1 MEINHDGQYSV
12 KCKNRNIID
21 SVISTVASASASLV
35 VVVGAEKII
44 NNSATLDNNRNRLGA
59 IKLYSNRNENS
70 ITFFS
75 LCSFMLCCRM
85 SLCRNPFVVFI
96 EISQFLFI
104 FVVTS
109 DVESTTVAWMMKD

>member
-21 SVISTVASASASLV
+21 SVISTVASAWLV

-70 ITFFS
+70 ITFFLS
-75 LCSFMLCCRM
+75 VLSCSA
-85 SLCRNPFVVFI
+85 
-96 EISQFLFI
+96 
-104 FVVTS
+104 
-109 DVESTTVAWMMKD
+109 VECHCAGTLSSSS

>member
-70 ITFFS
+70 ITFFLS
-75 LCSFMLCCRM
+75 VLSCSAVECRCAGTL
-85 SLCRNPFVVFI
+85 S
-96 EISQFLFI
+96 S
-104 FVVTS
+104 S
-109 DVESTTVAWMMKD
+109 S